1 VARKKRES
9 GELPPDWRTLC
20 PSGHKH
26 IKAPAPGWKG
36 VKDGVIR
43 FEAEE
48 NNIKFETWLSELKH
62 SKWNTAWEM
71 FWSKEMQE

>member
-1 VARKKRES
+1 MAKQKRES

-20 PSGHKH
+20 PPGHKH

-43 FEAEE
+43 FEVEE
-48 NNIKFETWLSELKH
+48 NNIRFDTWLKELKFT
-62 SKWNTAWEM
+62 KWDEAWEL